1 MYFFSPCHF
10 IISGSISQIIST
22 LIENSLEKSP
32 IYKQVI
38 IYISFV
44 VIIIGSL
51 IYNEVIIINI
61 FSLNTNTQKNIIL
74 RQKEET
80 EEIRSDM
87 ISV

>member
-10 IISGSISQIIST
+10 IISESISQIIST